1 MKRFLVLLLL
11 LALTCPALAEEDEWL
26 FFDLSGEDV
35 AVINVVQWDFP
46 VDMAAMDPEL
56 IRLVNKS
63 MFLDKKYEPDGLV
76 KMKSLKLDKQGN
88 NTNGGVRQVDGT
100 WQLRQEC
107 AEALVRLCD
116 AARAEGHELYL
127 KSGYRSYYK
136 QAVMYENRVKKYG
149 YDDGWVTKPGAS
161 DHQTGLGCDVV
172 PKKWTDRGMNEDM
185 AKEPETQWMAEN
197 CARFG
202 FILRYPEDKEDI
214 TRINYE
220 PWHLR
225 YVGMEV
231 ASYIMDNGLCL
242 EEFYDQLMAA
252 VDAFEGAGKY
262 PVSVYE
268 QDLKAMANLIFEQLK
283 KQVRAGSQWQAER
296 SAVAGIYRQ

>member
-1 MKRFLVLLLL
+1 MKRLIALLML
-11 LALTCPALAEEDEWL
+11 LAMLLPAAAEEEDDWL
-26 FFDLSGEDV
+26 FVDLSGDMV
-35 AVINVVQWDFP
+35 VSYNAVKWDFP
-46 VDMAAMDPEL
+46 VDIADMEPDL
-56 IRLVNKS
+56 IYMVNKS
-63 MFLDKKYEPDGLV
+63 MFLDEDFTPKNLV
-76 KMKSLKLDKQGN
+76 KMKTLA
-88 NTNGGVRQVDGT
+88 NGGVRQVDGT
-100 WQLRQEC
+100 WQLREEC
-107 AEALVRLCD
+107 AEALVALCD

-136 QAVMYENRVKKYG
+136 QAVMYENRIKKYG

-214 TRINYE
+214 TEINYE

-225 YVGMEV
+225 YVGVPV
-231 ASYIMDNGLCL
+231 ATYIMDNGLCL
-242 EEFYDQLMAA
+242 EEFYDQLMTAIDGFIAA
-252 VDAFEGAGKY
+252 GGDESLVEDFI
-262 PVSVYE
+262 
-268 QDLKAMANLIFEQLK
+268 QT
-283 KQVRAGSQWQAER
+283 
-296 SAVAGIYRQ
+296 SAKDQYSRY

>member
-1 MKRFLVLLLL
+1 MKRLIALLML
-11 LALTCPALAEEDEWL
+11 LAMMLPVAAEEEDDWL
-26 FFDLSGEDV
+26 FVDLSGDMV
-35 AVINVVQWDFP
+35 VSYNAVQWDFP
-46 VDMAAMDPEL
+46 VDIADMEPDL
-56 IRLVNKS
+56 IYMVNKS
-63 MFLDKKYEPDGLV
+63 MFLDEDFTPKNLV
-76 KMKSLKLDKQGN
+76 KMKSVKLDKEGN

-100 WQLRQEC
+100 WQLRKEC
-107 AEALVRLCD
+107 AEALVELCD

-172 PKKWTDRGMNEDM
+172 PKNWTDRGMNENM

-202 FILRYPEDKEDI
+202 FILRYPSDKEDI
-214 TRINYE
+214 TEINYE

-225 YVGMEV
+225 YVGVPV
-231 ASYIMDNGLCL
+231 ATYIMDNGLCL
-242 EEFYDQLMAA
+242 EEFYDQLMTAIDGFIAA
-252 VDAFEGAGKY
+252 GGDESLVEDFI
-262 PVSVYE
+262 
-268 QDLKAMANLIFEQLK
+268 QT
-283 KQVRAGSQWQAER
+283 
-296 SAVAGIYRQ
+296 SAKDQYSRY

>member
-1 MKRFLVLLLL
+1 MKRLIALLTL
-11 LALTCPALAEEDEWL
+11 LAMMLPAAAEEEDDWL
-26 FFDLSGEDV
+26 FVDLSGDMV
-35 AVINVVQWDFP
+35 VSYNAVQWDFP
-46 VDMAAMDPEL
+46 VDIADMDPD
-56 IRLVNKS
+56 LVIMINKS
-63 MFLDKKYEPDGLV
+63 MFLDEDFTPKNLV
-76 KMKSLKLDKQGN
+76 KMKSIKLDKDGN

-107 AEALVRLCD
+107 ADALVELCD

-202 FILRYPEDKEDI
+202 FILRYPADKEDI
-214 TRINYE
+214 TKINYE

-225 YVGMEV
+225 YVGV
-231 ASYIMDNGLCL
+231 PAATYIMDNGLCL
-242 EEFYDQLMAA
+242 EEFYDQLMTAIDGFIAA
-252 VDAFEGAGKY
+252 GGDESLVQDFIQTSAKDKY
-262 PVSVYE
+262 SRY
-268 QDLKAMANLIFEQLK
+268 
-283 KQVRAGSQWQAER
+283 
-296 SAVAGIYRQ
+296 

>member
-1 MKRFLVLLLL
+1 MKKILPALALL
-11 LALTCPALAEEDEWL
+11 LALMLTLPALAEDWDEEWL
-26 FFDLSGEDV
+26 FVDMSGEELV
-35 AVINVVQWDFP
+35 TYNAAPWSFP
-46 VDMAAMDPEL
+46 VAIEDMDPEL

-88 NTNGGVRQVDGT
+88 NLNGGVRQVDGT
-100 WQLRQEC
+100 WQLREEC
-107 AEALVRLCD
+107 ASALVALCD

-136 QAVMYENRVKKYG
+136 QAVMYENRIEKYG

-202 FILRYPEDKEDI
+202 FILRYPEDKEEI
-214 TRINYE
+214 TEINYE

-225 YVGMEV
+225 YVGVEV
-231 ASYIMDNGLCL
+231 ATYIMDNGLCL
-242 EEFYDQLMAA
+242 EEFHDQLMLAIDDFIA
-252 VDAFEGAGKY
+252 NGGDESRVADFYQESAKDYYSKY
-262 PVSVYE
+262 
-268 QDLKAMANLIFEQLK
+268 
-283 KQVRAGSQWQAER
+283 
-296 SAVAGIYRQ
+296 

>member
-1 MKRFLVLLLL
+1 MKRLIALLML
-11 LALTCPALAEEDEWL
+11 LAMLLPAAAEEEDDWL
-26 FFDLSGEDV
+26 FVDLSGDMV
-35 AVINVVQWDFP
+35 VSYNAVKWDFP
-46 VDMAAMDPEL
+46 VDIADMEPDL
-56 IRLVNKS
+56 IYMVNKS
-63 MFLDKKYEPDGLV
+63 MFLDEDFTPKNLV
-76 KMKSLKLDKQGN
+76 KMKSVKLDKEGN

-100 WQLRQEC
+100 WQLREEC
-107 AEALVRLCD
+107 AEALVELCD

-136 QAVMYENRVKKYG
+136 QAVMYENRIKKYG

-214 TRINYE
+214 TEINYE

-225 YVGMEV
+225 YVGVPV
-231 ASYIMDNGLCL
+231 ATYIMDNGLCL
-242 EEFYDQLMAA
+242 EEFYDQLMTAIDGFIAA
-252 VDAFEGAGKY
+252 GGDESLVEDFI
-262 PVSVYE
+262 
-268 QDLKAMANLIFEQLK
+268 QT
-283 KQVRAGSQWQAER
+283 
-296 SAVAGIYRQ
+296 SAKDQYSRY

>member
-1 MKRFLVLLLL
+1 MKKILTALALL
-11 LALTCPALAEEDEWL
+11 LALMLALPALAEDWDEEWL
-26 FFDLSGEDV
+26 FVDMSGEELV
-35 AVINVVQWDFP
+35 TYNAAPWSFP
-46 VDMAAMDPEL
+46 VAIEDMDPEL

-100 WQLRQEC
+100 WQLREEC
-107 AEALVRLCD
+107 ASALVALCD
-116 AARAEGHELYL
+116 AAREEGHELYL

-136 QAVMYENRVKKYG
+136 QAVMYENRIEKYG

-214 TRINYE
+214 TEINYE

-225 YVGMEV
+225 YVGVEV
-231 ASYIMDNGLCL
+231 ATYIMDNGLCL
-242 EEFYDQLMAA
+242 EEFYDQLMLAIDDFIAA
-252 VDAFEGAGKY
+252 GGDESRVEDFYQESAKDYYSKY
-262 PVSVYE
+262 
-268 QDLKAMANLIFEQLK
+268 
-283 KQVRAGSQWQAER
+283 
-296 SAVAGIYRQ
+296 